1 MAKYHINSKDV
12 PSPCRAVKG
21 NCPFGG
27 DSGSENHYNSIEEA
41 QAAADKINRSEFGI
55 LPSESTLKPA
65 IRNSISDVDSSIE
78 KNGSHELSYEIDGF
92 ENEPLA
98 IDGSISKIDDNTYE
112 FNGVEKTPT
121 MVEED
126 FDEPEEYEEYM
137 EDPEYYEEEISFKF
151 TRKEFEDELSDESV
165 HGNSD
170 PSNSERIGAAMY
182 EFYKQ
187 KGE

>member
-1 MAKYHINSKDV
+1 MTKYHINSKGV

-27 DSGSENHYNSIEEA
+27 DSGSENHYNSAEEA
-41 QAAADKINRSEFGI
+41 QAAADERNQSEFGMF
-55 LPSESTLKPA
+55 PA
-65 IRNSISDVDSSIE
+65 DKLSPAANTAISAVDSSIAAD
-78 KNGSHELSYEIDGF
+78 GSHDLSYEIDGF

-98 IDGSISKIDDNTYE
+98 IDGSISKVDDNTYE
-112 FNGVEKTPT
+112 FNGVEKIPT

-137 EDPEYYEEEISFKF
+137 EDPEYYEEDISFKF
-151 TRKEFEDELSDESV
+151 TRKEFEDGLADESV
-165 HGNSD
+165 YGNSD
-170 PSNSERIGAAMY
+170 PSTSERIGAVMY
-182 EFYKQ
+182 EFYKE